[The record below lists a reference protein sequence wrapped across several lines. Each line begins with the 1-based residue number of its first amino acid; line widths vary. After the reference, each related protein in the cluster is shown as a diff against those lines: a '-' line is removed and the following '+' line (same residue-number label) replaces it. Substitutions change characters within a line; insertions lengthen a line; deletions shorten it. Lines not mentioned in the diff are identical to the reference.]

1 VPVPADP
8 ADPDSPRDATDA
20 RPPRDARWPAFAVC
34 LGAGFM
40 TLLDVTIVN
49 VALPSIEHS
58 LGAGPNELQWIL
70 AGYTL
75 AFGLALV
82 PSGRLGDVFGR
93 RTLFL
98 VGLAAFALTSAACGL
113 ALTGTALAA
122 TRFAQ
127 GLAAGVLNPQII
139 GFIQDLFTG
148 PARGRAFGWFGA
160 TVGVATAI
168 GPLAGGALLALFGT
182 QEGWRSVFLVN
193 VPIGLVLFPFAWR
206 LLPRSARDRGGRA
219 RLDVVGS
226 ILLAAGVVAI
236 MWPFVTSGGEGGGS
250 ASPAA
255 TPAWWTIGVGVALL
269 VTLWWWERRV
279 ERTGGLPLLPAALLR
294 MRSFAF
300 GVAVSTLYF
309 LAFTGVWLSSTLYLQ
324 TGMGLTP
331 LQAGLVLTPFS
342 ISGAIAAWFGGRLIS
357 RFGRPLVVVGIAVSA
372 AALLAV
378 MLVVRAS
385 TDLSAVWLVAGI
397 LTVAGLGNGLV
408 ISPNQTL
415 TLAQV
420 PVGDAGTAAGA
431 LQTMQRI
438 GAAVG
443 VSANAAAFFAVLG
456 ADPGT
461 ADYARAFSVSLTI
474 VVAIL
479 VLALVVA
486 IADWRRREHAGVAHA
501 V

>member
-1 VPVPADP
+1 
-8 ADPDSPRDATDA
+8 
-20 RPPRDARWPAFAVC
+20 
-34 LGAGFM
+34 M

-49 VALPSIEHS
+49 VALPSIESS

-82 PSGRLGDVFGR
+82 PAGRLGDVFGR

-98 VGLAAFALTSAACGL
+98 VGLAAFVITSAACGL
-113 ALTGTALAA
+113 VTSGVALAA
-122 TRFAQ
+122 VRFAQ
-127 GLAAGVLNPQII
+127 GLAAGVLNPQVI

-148 PARGRAFGWFGA
+148 SERGRAFGLFGA
-160 TVGVATAI
+160 VVGVATAI

-182 QEGWRSVFLVN
+182 DEGWRAVFLVN
-193 VPIGLVLFPFAWR
+193 VPIGLVLFPLAWR
-206 LLPRSARDRGGRA
+206 LLPRRERAPARP
-219 RLDVVGS
+219 RLDIVGTL
-226 ILLAAGVVAI
+226 LLALGVVAV
-236 MWPFVTSGGEGGGS
+236 MWPFVSAEHGGPTSDA
-250 ASPAA
+250 ASPVDGASAA
-255 TPAWWTIGVGVALL
+255 GGAGPAWWMVAVGLALL
-269 VTLWWWERRV
+269 GVLAWWERRF
-279 ERTGGLPLLPAALLR
+279 EARGGLPLLPAHLLR
-294 MRSFAF
+294 IPSFTF

-309 LAFTGVWLSSTLYLQ
+309 LAFTGVWLSSTLFLQ

-342 ISGAIAAWFGGRLIS
+342 ISGAVSSTIGGRLVS
-357 RFGRPLVVVGIAVSA
+357 RFGRPLVVVGIVVSA
-372 AALLAV
+372 VGLLAV
-378 MLVVRAS
+378 DLVVRARS
-385 TDLSAVWLVAGI
+385 DLSAVWIAAAILAVAGF
-397 LTVAGLGNGLV
+397 GNGLV

-415 TLAQV
+415 TLAHV
-420 PVGDAGTAAGA
+420 PLADAGAAAGA

-456 ADPGT
+456 STGS
-461 ADYARAFSVSLTI
+461 YARAFSTSLTI

-479 VLALVVA
+479 ALALVVA
-486 IADWRRREHAGVAHA
+486 LVDWRRRDRSGAPV

>member
-1 VPVPADP
+1 MPSSDP
-8 ADPDSPRDATDA
+8 DGRSDPPDSPTARDS
-20 RPPRDARWPAFAVC
+20 RWPAFAVC

-82 PSGRLGDVFGR
+82 PSGRLGDVYGR

-98 VGLAAFALTSAACGL
+98 VGLAAFVITSAACGL
-113 ALTGTALAA
+113 APTGIALAV

-127 GLAAGVLNPQII
+127 GLAAGILNPQVI

-148 PARGRAFGWFGA
+148 AARGRAFGWFGG
-160 TVGVATAI
+160 TVGIATAI
-168 GPLAGGALLALFGT
+168 GPLVGGALLAVFGVE
-182 QEGWRSVFLVN
+182 EGWRAVFLVN
-193 VPIGLVLFPFAWR
+193 VPIGLVLFPLAWR
-206 LLPRSARDRGGRA
+206 LLPRTVRARGGHA

-226 ILLAAGVVAI
+226 VLLALGVVAI
-236 MWPFVTSGGEGGGS
+236 MWPFVTAEPGGGDIDG
-250 ASPAA
+250 APA
-255 TPAWWTIGVGVALL
+255 PPWWTMLVGIALL
-269 VTLWWWERRV
+269 GVLVWWERRV
-279 ERTGGLPLLPAALLR
+279 ERSGGLPLLPAALLR
-294 MRSFAF
+294 VPSFAY

-309 LAFTGVWLSSTLYLQ
+309 LAFTGMWLSSTLYLQ

-342 ISGAIAAWFGGRLIS
+342 IAGAAAALAGGRLIS
-357 RFGRPLVVVGIAVSA
+357 RFGRPLVVVGIATTGL
-372 AALLAV
+372 ALFAV
-378 MLVVRAS
+378 DLVVRFA
-385 TDLSAVWLVAGI
+385 TDLRAVWLVAGI
-397 LTVAGLGNGLV
+397 LVVAGIGNGFV

-415 TLAQV
+415 TLAKV
-420 PVGDAGTAAGA
+420 PLTDAGAAAGA

-443 VSANAAAFFAVLG
+443 VSINAAAFFAVLG
-456 ADPGT
+456 PNPDLAAYG
-461 ADYARAFSVSLTI
+461 RAFSTSLTI
-474 VVAIL
+474 VVGIL
-479 VLALVVA
+479 VLALALSV
-486 IADWRRREHAGVAHA
+486 IDWRRRDREGASIL
-501 V
+501 